1 MKKFGYGVGILAAL
15 CTIVALF
22 FGLTWLG
29 IEWRGFFGPKAADVE
44 RETFQKTRSYNQGMV
59 QQLTRYRLQYIQAEA
74 EDEKKAIASTV
85 RIMFA
90 EYDPASL
97 PNQELRDFLKEVNR

>member
-15 CTIVALF
+15 FAVVALL

-44 RETFQKTRSYNQGMV
+44 RKTFQKTRSYNQGMV
-59 QQLTRYRLQYIQAEA
+59 QQLTRYRLQYIRTKD

-85 RIMFA
+85 RTMFA

-97 PNQELRDFLKEVNR
+97 PNQELRDFMKEVNR